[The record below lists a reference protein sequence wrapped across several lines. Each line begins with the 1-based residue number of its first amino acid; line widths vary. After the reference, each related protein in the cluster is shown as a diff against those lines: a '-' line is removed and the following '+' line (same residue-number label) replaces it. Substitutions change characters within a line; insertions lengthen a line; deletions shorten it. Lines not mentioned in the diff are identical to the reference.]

1 MNKLVNWRIFWS
13 IIFSIF
19 LYVGIENSF
28 ALWTPL
34 FLVKIRGVSTTIAS
48 YYISIFWF
56 VMIGGRWF
64 FGKFSYKANLCHSLI
79 VGAAV
84 GALFIVFTFL
94 SKERSLIL
102 LFIAC
107 SVLLLSYIYPNII
120 ALGGNIFPNSI
131 GFVTGIL
138 TASGFA
144 GSVFFPWL
152 IGPVS
157 QAMGLTKSGLQFPC

>member
-1 MNKLVNWRIFWS
+1 
-13 IIFSIF
+13 
-19 LYVGIENSF
+19 
-28 ALWTPL
+28 
-34 FLVKIRGVSTTIAS
+34 VKISGASTTIAS

-56 VMIGGRWF
+56 VIIGGRWF
-64 FGKFSYKANLCHSLI
+64 FDKFFYKANLCHSLI
-79 VGAAV
+79 LGAAV
-84 GALFIVFTFL
+84 GALFIAFTFL

-107 SVLLLSYIYPNII
+107 SGLFLSYIYPNLL
-120 ALGGNIFPNSI
+120 ALGGNIFLNSI
-131 GFVTGIL
+131 VLVTGIL

-157 QAMGLTKSGLQFPC
+157 QAMGLTKSVFAISLLSIGLTSVLLYFHYFLRGKFALGD